1 MSLSLSL
8 RTKVEKYK
16 ELCTQWQRGLAFVP
30 IIVMSKAYGL
40 SAGCSQ
46 APNSPYW
53 IVDPDFAPDAT
64 ESSLIGSVP
73 LLKRRGVACLASD
86 RDGTRGP

>member
-1 MSLSLSL
+1 MPGVRLSSG
-8 RTKVEKYK
+8 
-16 ELCTQWQRGLAFVP
+16 CPALA
-30 IIVMSKAYGL
+30 IVMSKAYGL

-53 IVDPDFAPDAT
+53 IVDPDVTPDAT
-64 ESSLIGSVP
+64 VSSLIGSVP
-73 LLKRRGVACLASD
+73 LFQRRGVACLASD